1 MCCREGLD
9 KPPKASMKSNTVK
22 TSASQQPIKQATTI
36 NRSKLPTAL
45 HGVRKGEGQ
54 SLKATEIE
62 KVDLTMR
69 GKREGHTTLGP
80 QRPKDLNRLHSS
92 VQKTAPVDLIT
103 QRKPVFSYAKGRQ
116 PSLSFLD
123 ETVQDL
129 GKASSDYDDDTWM
142 ADFPSPSALV
152 ENAAPA
158 ASSLPSKLSGEN
170 HGAAYDESISELEAC
185 MVGLDDSI
193 TLDNY
198 KADRAPSVDPFNSQN
213 DLDPDGL
220 GNGLEANWSNLP
232 KPPPTAEQASKQHP
246 ESKSQRIFMSTDS
259 LQKPESSP
267 ISRNTLG
274 KRRVETLK
282 DPEGLTD
289 DALSTKKRKVSGD
302 YGVKAQHITRDSGA
316 RMSCNQ
322 EVPAETGVKLGWE
335 GIDPAL
341 FAEYGDIVD
350 MVEHS

>member
-9 KPPKASMKSNTVK
+9 KPPKASIKSNSMK
-22 TSASQQPIKQATTI
+22 TGTSQQPIKQATTI
-36 NRSKLPTAL
+36 SRRKLPTAL
-45 HGVRKGEGQ
+45 HGVRKGQDQ

-62 KVDLTMR
+62 KFDLTMR
-69 GKREGHTTLGP
+69 EKLEVHTILGP
-80 QRPKDLNRLHSS
+80 QTPKNLNRLHSS

-123 ETVQDL
+123 ETVQDS
-129 GKASSDYDDDTWM
+129 GKVSSDYDDNWM

-152 ENAAPA
+152 ENAVPA
-158 ASSLPSKLSGEN
+158 ASSLPSRSSGEN

-185 MVGLDDSI
+185 MVGLDDSMI
-193 TLDNY
+193 LDSY
-198 KADRAPSVDPFNSQN
+198 KADRAPGADPFNFQN
-213 DLDPDGL
+213 DRDPDGPD
-220 GNGLEANWSNLP
+220 NGLDANWFRLP
-232 KPPPTAEQASKQHP
+232 ELPPTTKQSSKQHP
-246 ESKSQRIFMSTDS
+246 ESKSPAIFMSTDS

-267 ISRNTLG
+267 MSRITQG

-289 DALSTKKRKVSGD
+289 DSLSSKKRKVSGD
-302 YGVKAQHITRDSGA
+302 YEVQAQHITRDSGA

-322 EVPAETGVKLGWE
+322 EVPEKTGVKSGWE

-350 MVEHS
+350 MVEH